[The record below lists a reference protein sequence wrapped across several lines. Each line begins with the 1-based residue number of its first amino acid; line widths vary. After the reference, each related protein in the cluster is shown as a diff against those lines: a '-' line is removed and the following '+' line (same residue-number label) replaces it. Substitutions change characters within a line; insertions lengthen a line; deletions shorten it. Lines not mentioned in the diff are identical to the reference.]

1 MEVKTLQIDSA
12 TFLVFKG
19 REYRQININDIVC
32 IKTSGKYSTII
43 DVRGYKIDMCCSLKE
58 ITRVL
63 CVKFILATQGFLINH
78 KYISEITRKNDENNT
93 YILKLN
99 NDIHTTVNI
108 SLHVATNI
116 LKQL

>member
-1 MEVKTLQIDSA
+1 MEIKTIQIDSD

-19 REYRQININDIVC
+19 RGYRQININDIVC

-43 DVRGYKIDMCCSLKE
+43 DVHGNSIIVCCSLKN
-58 ITRVL
+58 ISRVL
-63 CVKFILATQGFLINH
+63 CINFILAAQGFLINH
-78 KYISEITRKNDENNT
+78 KYISEITRKNDKNNT

-99 NDIHTTVNI
+99 DDIHTTVDI
-108 SLHVATNI
+108 SLHIVTNI

>member
-1 MEVKTLQIDSA
+1 MEIKTIQIDSDI
-12 TFLVFKG
+12 FLVFKG

-43 DVRGYKIDMCCSLKE
+43 DVHGNSIIVCCSLNN
-58 ITRVL
+58 ISRVL
-63 CVKFILATQGFLINH
+63 GINFILATQGFLINH
-78 KYISEITRKNDENNT
+78 KYISEITRKNDKNNT

-99 NDIHTTVNI
+99 DDIHTTVDI
-108 SLHVATNI
+108 SLHIATNM